1 MKFQMKGAF
10 VRGKIDER
18 VDIEVLSKVKEDT
31 CADIIFY
38 RRIRGD
44 ACYFRSVDDSRCT
57 MFESDLSVLRLLLFA
72 LYVQRVRRQDL
83 KTRSGREKAVLRNE

>member
-1 MKFQMKGAF
+1 MKFQMKGF
-10 VRGKIDER
+10 VRGKMDER

-38 RRIRGD
+38 RRIRRD

-57 MFESDLSVLRLLLFA
+57 MFELDLSVLRLLLFA